1 MRDRRGREKSRLS
14 RGSNSGCFYR
24 HRWPRAESAASD
36 LFTGC
41 FQAVCQREGIKTAQ
55 GFSEKSRISVVVVG
69 VLDANVSRETF
80 LVQEEENASK
90 DGRFS
95 RVVIGETSIGAE
107 SFGESANNRC
117 GSWGIR
123 RECFR

>member
-1 MRDRRGREKSRLS
+1 MFPGGPLRKGVKM
-14 RGSNSGCFYR
+14 
-24 HRWPRAESAASD
+24 
-36 LFTGC
+36 
-41 FQAVCQREGIKTAQ
+41 AQ
-55 GFSEKSRISVVVVG
+55 GFSAESQITVVFVG
-69 VLDANVSRETF
+69 VSEGDVSRETF

-117 GSWGIR
+117 GSWVIR
-123 RECFR
+123 RECFG